1 MDKVPGPPA
10 PTTHT
15 PILLGPRISG
25 KPASQG
31 TTRHPLRPR
40 LGDKDRR
47 GGRQGGVG
55 RGAHVSPP
63 RERGPP
69 RAHPRAVRK
78 QETTGRRPHTS
89 PRLVCDAL
97 DSALVDESTRSQG
110 LALGQSHHTATP
122 ASPRQQPVHSQPP
135 PASEQL
141 CPRARG
147 PPTELQEKRPPG
159 RPAHAAGGACRMNH
173 CSQQRVRCGVSHH
186 LLGAEPREGAGRTA
200 RRSLPEALGVLG
212 GHAAVIITT
221 SAVEARAQ

>member
-1 MDKVPGPPA
+1 M
-10 PTTHT
+10 
-15 PILLGPRISG
+15 
-25 KPASQG
+25 G
-31 TTRHPLRPR
+31 TRT
-40 LGDKDRR
+40 DR

-110 LALGQSHHTATP
+110 QSHSHCRVPAPTACSQP
-122 ASPRQQPVHSQPP
+122 ASPGLRAAVSPCAQPTH
-135 PASEQL
+135 
-141 CPRARG
+141 RAPG
-147 PPTELQEKRPPG
+147 KTPPG

-200 RRSLPEALGVLG
+200 RRSLSEALGVLG

>member
-15 PILLGPRISG
+15 PILLGPRTSG

-31 TTRHPLRPR
+31 TRHPLRPR

-55 RGAHVSPP
+55 RGTHVSPP

-89 PRLVCDAL
+89 RPLVCDAL

-110 LALGQSHHTATP
+110 LALGQSQSHSHSRVPAPTACSQP
-122 ASPRQQPVHSQPP
+122 ASPG
-135 PASEQL
+135 L
-141 CPRARG
+141 RAAVSPCAR
-147 PPTELQEKRPPG
+147 PTHRAPGKTPPG

>member
-15 PILLGPRISG
+15 PILLGPRTSG

-31 TTRHPLRPR
+31 TRHPLRPR
-40 LGDKDRR
+40 LGDKDRSGWAAGR
-47 GGRQGGVG
+47 GGEGRPRLATQGAGPAPRSPSRRQEAGNH
-55 RGAHVSPP
+55 RKTSSHLPSP
-63 RERGPP
+63 
-69 RAHPRAVRK
+69 
-78 QETTGRRPHTS
+78 
-89 PRLVCDAL
+89 LVCDAL

-110 LALGQSHHTATP
+110 LALGQSQSHSHSCVPAPTACSQP
-122 ASPRQQPVHSQPP
+122 ASPG
-135 PASEQL
+135 L
-141 CPRARG
+141 RAAVSPSAR
-147 PPTELQEKRPPG
+147 PTHRAPGKTPPG

-212 GHAAVIITT
+212 GHAAVIIMT